1 MLPEFKTA
9 IEAQQVADSLRKQ
22 LKTLNY
28 NPDLKKMLFNIEG
41 MINEFSIVEV
51 KARQNKTPR
60 MSDTQR
66 QKLLEAMDTMDKLIF
81 LARICQ

>member
-9 IEAQQVADSLRKQ
+9 IEAQKVADDLRKQ
-22 LKTLNY
+22 LRTLNY
-28 NPDLKKMLFNIEG
+28 NPDLKKMLLNIEG

-51 KARQNKTPR
+51 KARQNNTPR

-66 QKLLEAMDTMDKLIF
+66 QKLLDAMITMDRLLF
-81 LARICQ
+81 LARLCQ